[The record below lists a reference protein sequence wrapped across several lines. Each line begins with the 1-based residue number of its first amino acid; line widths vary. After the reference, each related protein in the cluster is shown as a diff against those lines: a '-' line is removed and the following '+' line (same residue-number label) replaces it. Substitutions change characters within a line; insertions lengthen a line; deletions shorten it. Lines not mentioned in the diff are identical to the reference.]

1 MSVINFILKCVK
13 YVIIFALFIVLVVL
27 VNGGIFG
34 LIDSILKLVLLLIA
48 FAVIGGIGWLY
59 ENIQIVNKRAG
70 RNVRL
75 TEVCS

>member
-13 YVIIFALFIVLVVL
+13 YVIIFALFIALVVL

-34 LIDSILKLVLLLIA
+34 LIDSILKVVLLIIA

-59 ENIQIVNKRAG
+59 EKYTDRK
-70 RNVRL
+70 
-75 TEVCS
+75 

>member
-13 YVIIFALFIVLVVL
+13 YVIIFALFIPFVVL

-34 LIDSILKLVLLLIA
+34 LIDSILRVVLLLIA

-59 ENIQIVNKRAG
+59 EQYTDRK
-70 RNVRL
+70 
-75 TEVCS
+75 

>member
-34 LIDSILKLVLLLIA
+34 LIDSILKVVLLLIA

-59 ENIQIVNKRAG
+59 EKYTDRK
-70 RNVRL
+70 
-75 TEVCS
+75 

>member
-1 MSVINFILKCVK
+1 MSVINFILKCVI

-34 LIDSILKLVLLLIA
+34 LIDSILKVVLLLIA

-59 ENIQIVNKRAG
+59 EKYTDRK
-70 RNVRL
+70 
-75 TEVCS
+75 